1 MPSLVISTATM
12 GVMMEVAVLVLV
24 IQTTSELMIMD
35 VWRLISELDVRG
47 DLNIYVVLIKVLST
61 GCDVV
66 LISVALILRI
76 SCFSSWG

>member
-1 MPSLVISTATM
+1 
-12 GVMMEVAVLVLV
+12 MEVAVLVLV